1 MNQNPD
7 QTTTGSPSG
16 AKSSPTK
23 RRHSSRP
30 SGRASH
36 AARIA
41 AWAVETTERAEEQTI
56 TEQNITTQ
64 NITTQNTASSL
75 TPLETLKLLLEAQRG
90 HDLTRVGSTYESLR
104 GIDTVHEG
112 LILSCQLGD
121 SLNEKA
127 NRLSQWVEAGVTHIV
142 DCRVEDSDEAFV
154 AEHAPH
160 ITYIYAPT
168 DDDGLER
175 EPEWF
180 DGALR
185 DLGNALT
192 DPDSILL
199 VHCAAGINRGPSMA
213 FRLLLETGWE
223 PIPALNAIR
232 DARPVTRVIYAPD
245 ALTHFYGERIWSSD
259 SDVTEVVSPEIVS

>member
-56 TEQNITTQ
+56 TGQTITTQ

-185 DLGNALT
+185 DLGTALT
-192 DPDSILL
+192 DPDSVLL

-213 FRLLLETGWE
+213 FRLLLEKGWE
-223 PIPALNAIR
+223 PVAALNAIR

>member
-1 MNQNPD
+1 MKPNPESAPKGS
-7 QTTTGSPSG
+7 TTNLSPS
-16 AKSSPTK
+16 K

-30 SGRASH
+30 AGRASH
-36 AARIA
+36 AARIT

-56 TEQNITTQ
+56 TEQ
-64 NITTQNTASSL
+64 TATSST
-75 TPLETLKLLLEAQRG
+75 TPLETLNLLLEAQHS
-90 HDLTRVGSTYESLR
+90 HDLKRVGSTYESLR
-104 GIDTVHEG
+104 SIDTVHKG
-112 LILSCQLGD
+112 LILSCRLGD

-142 DCRVEDSDEAFV
+142 DCRIEDSDEEFV
-154 AEHAPH
+154 ALHAPQ

-192 DPDSILL
+192 DPDSVLL

-213 FRLLLETGWE
+213 FRLLLEAGWE
-223 PIPALNAIR
+223 PVAALNAIR
-232 DARPVTRVIYAPD
+232 EARPVTRVIYAPD
-245 ALTHFYGERIWSSD
+245 ALMHFYGERIWSSD
-259 SDVTEVVSPEIVS
+259 SDATEVVSPEIVS

>member
-7 QTTTGSPSG
+7 HTTTGSPNG
-16 AKSSPTK
+16 AKSSPAK

-56 TEQNITTQ
+56 TEQTSAVQ
-64 NITTQNTASSL
+64 NITSSPS
-75 TPLETLKLLLEAQRG
+75 PLETLKLLLEAQRG

-112 LILSCQLGD
+112 LILSCQLGE

-127 NRLSQWVEAGVTHIV
+127 NRLGQWVAAGVTHIV
-142 DCRVEDSDEAFV
+142 DCRIEDSDEEFV
-154 AEHAPH
+154 ALHAPH

-180 DGALR
+180 DGALL
-185 DLGNALT
+185 DLGTALT

-213 FRLLLETGWE
+213 FRLLLEAGWE
-223 PIPALNAIR
+223 PVAALNAIR
-232 DARPVTRVIYAPD
+232 EARPVTRVIYAPD
-245 ALTHFYGERIWSSD
+245 ALMHFYGERIWSSD
-259 SDVTEVVSPEIVS
+259 SDVAEVAS

>member
-7 QTTTGSPSG
+7 HTTTGSPSG
-16 AKSSPTK
+16 AKSSPAK

-36 AARIA
+36 AARIT
-41 AWAVETTERAEEQTI
+41 AWAVETTERAEGQTI
-56 TEQNITTQ
+56 TEQIITEQ
-64 NITTQNTASSL
+64 TTTEQTRTDSR

-90 HDLTRVGSTYESLR
+90 HDLKRVGSTYESLR

-112 LILSCQLGD
+112 LILSCQLGE

-127 NRLSQWVEAGVTHIV
+127 NRLSQWVAAGVTHIV
-142 DCRVEDSDEAFV
+142 DCRVEDSDEEFV
-154 AEHAPH
+154 ALHAPH

-180 DGALR
+180 DGALL

-213 FRLLLETGWE
+213 FRLLLEAGWE
-223 PIPALNAIR
+223 PVAALNAIR
-232 DARPVTRVIYAPD
+232 EARPVTRVIYAPD
-245 ALTHFYGERIWSSD
+245 ALMHFYGERIWSSD
-259 SDVTEVVSPEIVS
+259 SDVAEIASPEIVS

>member
-1 MNQNPD
+1 MKPNPESAPIGS
-7 QTTTGSPSG
+7 TTNLSPS
-16 AKSSPTK
+16 K

-30 SGRASH
+30 AGRASH
-36 AARIA
+36 AARIT

-56 TEQNITTQ
+56 TEHASAVQNIT
-64 NITTQNTASSL
+64 SSPS
-75 TPLETLKLLLEAQRG
+75 PLETLNLLIEAQHS
-90 HDLTRVGSTYESLR
+90 HDLKRVGSTYESLR
-104 GIDTVHEG
+104 SIDTVHKG
-112 LILSCQLGD
+112 LILSCRLGD

-142 DCRVEDSDEAFV
+142 DCRIEDSDEEFV
-154 AEHAPH
+154 ALHAPQ

-185 DLGNALT
+185 DLGNALE
-192 DPDSILL
+192 DPDSVLL

-213 FRLLLETGWE
+213 FRLLLEAGWE
-223 PIPALNAIR
+223 PVAALNAIR
-232 DARPVTRVIYAPD
+232 EARPVTRVIYAPD
-245 ALTHFYGERIWSSD
+245 ALMHFYGERIWSSD
-259 SDVTEVVSPEIVS
+259 SDVAEVAS